1 MQGMLGNKPVAVKK
15 LLETI
20 DVDEEKFK
28 KEMHCLMNLRHK
40 NVVRFLGYC
49 DETQQKSVEYDGK
62 PVIADQRNRLLCFE
76 FVPKRLQEYITGR
89 IIIFFRENCFV
100 F

>member
-1 MQGMLGNKPVAVKK
+1 MLGNKPVAVKK

-49 DETQQKSVEYDGK
+49 AETHGEMVNYDDGK
-62 PVIADQRNRLLCFE
+62 PVMADQRNRLLCFE
-76 FVPKRLQEYITGR
+76 YVPNGSLRQCLQGINIATLFLQTYS
-89 IIIFFRENCFV
+89 
-100 F
+100 